1 MLKRTISFAVA
12 FVLCTGLYAQDN
24 SNISKV
30 VASSG
35 DPMWVI
41 LNHVKADKRQQF
53 EKFVYEI
60 LLPALEE
67 NAKND
72 SKTRNLIEQTRMLEP
87 RFANKDSSYTYIWL
101 MDPLVK
107 DAIYSYPGI
116 LSRVHSPEETE
127 KYISMQLECLVG
139 GRQVSYGV
147 KQGRW

>member
-1 MLKRTISFAVA
+1 MLKRTISLAVA
-12 FVLCTGLYAQDN
+12 FVLCTGLYAQNN

-87 RFANKDSSYTYIWL
+87 RRANKDSSYTYIWL

-107 DAIYSYPGI
+107 DADYSYPGI

>member
-1 MLKRTISFAVA
+1 MKKYFLSSLFLI
-12 FVLCTGLYAQDN
+12 LIGNIN
-24 SNISKV
+24 SQTTESKQ
-30 VASSG
+30 G

-53 EKFVYEI
+53 EKFAYEV

-67 NAKND
+67 NATSNLT
-72 SKTRNLIEQTRMLEP
+72 TRKMIGQTRMLEP
-87 RFANKDSSYTYIWL
+87 RRANKDSSYTYIWL

-116 LSRVHSPEETE
+116 LKMVYSSEETK
-127 KYISMQLECLVG
+127 KYISMNNECLVSP
-139 GRQVSYGV
+139 QVAYPV

>member
-1 MLKRTISFAVA
+1 MLKRTISLAVA

-87 RFANKDSSYTYIWL
+87 RRANKDSSYTYIWL

-107 DAIYSYPGI
+107 DADYSYPGI
-116 LSRVHSPEETE
+116 LNRVHSPEETE

>member
-1 MLKRTISFAVA
+1 MLKRTITFAVA
-12 FVLCTGLYAQDN
+12 FVLCAGLYAQNN
-24 SNISKV
+24 SNISS
-30 VASSG
+30 VAAPG

-41 LNHVKADKRQQF
+41 LNHVKADKRAQF
-53 EKFVYEI
+53 EKYVYEV
-60 LLPALEE
+60 LLPALEK
-67 NAKND
+67 NAESD
-72 SKTRNLIEQTRMLEP
+72 PISRNIIEQTRMLEP
-87 RFANKDSSYTYIWL
+87 RRANKDSSYTYIWL

-107 DAIYSYPGI
+107 KADYSYPGI

>member
-12 FVLCTGLYAQDN
+12 FILCTGLYAQNN

-53 EKFVYEI
+53 EKLVYEI

-87 RFANKDSSYTYIWL
+87 RRANKDSSYTYIWL

-107 DAIYSYPGI
+107 DADYSYPGI